1 MNYDDIESALLEF
14 VECVVHETLHLRH
27 IYPAELFQRQRLY
40 NIAVRKARHP
50 KLNDYIHGVVQSIK
64 VNVAAVGGVNEVAG
78 RVGVMRFSVV

>member
-1 MNYDDIESALLEF
+1 MNCDDIESALLEF

-64 VNVAAVGGVNEVAG
+64 VRYQLSVGFQRWKCCR
-78 RVGVMRFSVV
+78 RVYICGS